1 MNKPYKFKLWHLL
14 LLALIPFIPLYFIIA
29 STKLKTTSKW
39 ALSILYIVVLFVF
52 SIFSESVE
60 SITIATSKNDLYKD
74 EALRLDVTFDPVDQ
88 GDLTQLSCKSSDP
101 KILSITGI
109 NMIAIDEGKVTINCT
124 IDEVVSN
131 SISIE
136 VKLTEAQRLEK
147 RVSKLIEKTGD
158 IGYSKLLAPDVNYPI
173 ELIEDIAKVYEKFD
187 LGNIRAAGGI
197 VDENGRQMTGI
208 FTEKN
213 GAFKIYVHNNKM
225 ESMED
230 MKGEVIYLVGNIID
244 NYILQTDVE
253 KKLSLIVSNVKSE
266 VKKGLLYPKSAEFI
280 DIKSLDNSSWTFFWK
295 HGYLSVAS
303 VVRSENVFG
312 GVVAKPFIVQ
322 FIFIEDVFFP
332 TYVGIGDEWSEG
344 EYVEHTD

>member
-1 MNKPYKFKLWHLL
+1 MNKPYKFKLWHILL
-14 LLALIPFIPLYFIIA
+14 VPFLPFILIYYIA
-29 STKLKTTSKW
+29 VSKKIPTTSK
-39 ALSILYIVVLFVF
+39 LIYTFLIVFGLLLIYLLAPKLQDIKISANNNSLFFEENGTLLVEF
-52 SIFSESVE
+52 IPNDQGNLDLLKCESSDTNVV
-60 SITIATSKNDLYKD
+60 TIANLKIITKGEGQAKITCSYNNITSN
-74 EALRLDVTFDPVDQ
+74 E
-88 GDLTQLSCKSSDP
+88 
-101 KILSITGI
+101 II
-109 NMIAIDEGKVTINCT
+109 
-124 IDEVVSN
+124 
-131 SISIE
+131 IE
-136 VKLTEAQRLEK
+136 VNLTNQQKLDKRLNT
-147 RVSKLIEKTGD
+147 LIEKTGD
-158 IGYSKLLAPDVNYPI
+158 IGYSRLITPDVNYPI
-173 ELIEDIAKVYEKFD
+173 ELIEDIAKVYEKYD
-187 LGNIRAAGGI
+187 LGNIKAAGGI

-253 KKLSLIVSNVKSE
+253 RKLSLIVSDVKKE

-332 TYVGIGDEWSEG
+332 TYVGIGDAWSEG